1 MDNSDTS
8 GECPL
13 MEVGQVIR
21 VVGPPAPSPGPGGT
35 YSVPVRI
42 QGVTHQ
48 AMVDS
53 GCMQSIVHQNLIRPG
68 ALIEAGGVDIRCVH
82 GDIHTYPVVLVEIQF
97 KGKKHSV
104 KAAVSS
110 RLTHPLILGTDWPGF
125 DRLVGQCVGVR
136 SRPTGTG
143 DTCAVLS
150 GDARSFRHCRR
161 GGGAGGAFT
170 GGSAGSRV

>member
-1 MDNSDTS
+1 MGGRGAS
-8 GECPL
+8 
-13 MEVGQVIR
+13 
-21 VVGPPAPSPGPGGT
+21 AGPGGT

-42 QGVTHQ
+42 QVGTHQ

-53 GCMQSIVHQNLIRPG
+53 LYIVHQNLIRPG

-97 KGKKHSV
+97 KGEKHSV

-125 DRLVGQCVGVR
+125 DRLVGQCAGVR

-150 GDARSFRHCRR
+150 GDARSSDTAD
-161 GGGAGGAFT
+161 GEGEPAGT
-170 GGSAGSRV
+170 S